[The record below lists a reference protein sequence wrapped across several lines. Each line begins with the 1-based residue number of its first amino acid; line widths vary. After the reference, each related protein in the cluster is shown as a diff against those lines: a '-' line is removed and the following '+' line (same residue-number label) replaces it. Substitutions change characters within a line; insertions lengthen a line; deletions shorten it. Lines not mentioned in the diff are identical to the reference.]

1 MDTQSAMTKPTLLQR
16 LPLGQQADTLARLEQ
31 DFDVV
36 QLWQTNDPDAALAAC
51 KDRVVAVVTGPSTPT
66 TAELIDKLPQLTAI
80 CSFGVGY
87 DHIDVAHAH
96 KKGIQISNTPD
107 VLNDCVADLAWG
119 LILAATRHIGHAER
133 YVRAGLWGNG
143 PRLPLATKVSGKKL
157 GILGLGRIG
166 REIAER
172 ARGFKMDVRYHGR
185 HAHEDAPWP
194 YEPSLIELA
203 CWADFLVV
211 AIVGGPATR
220 HMVNQAIIEALGPK
234 GVLVNISRGSVID
247 ETALVHALENGQL
260 GAAGL
265 DVFEAEPKVPDSLKH
280 LDNVVL
286 LPHIGSATV
295 ETRWAMVDLVL
306 RNAQAFAQ
314 TGKVLTPILN

>member
-1 MDTQSAMTKPTLLQR
+1 MTKPTLLQR
-16 LPLGQQADTLARLEQ
+16 LPLGQQADSLARLEQ
-31 DFDVV
+31 DFEVI
-36 QLWQTNDPDAALAAC
+36 QLWQADNQDAALAAC

-66 TAELIDKLPQLTAI
+66 PAEFIDKLPCLKAI

-87 DHIDVAHAH
+87 EHVAVAYAH
-96 KKGIQISNTPD
+96 KKDIQVSNTPD
-107 VLNDCVADLAWG
+107 VLNDCVADLTWG
-119 LILAATRHIGHAER
+119 LILTTARHISHADR
-133 YVRAGLWGNG
+133 YVRAGQWGHG

-185 HAHEDAPWP
+185 HAHQDAGWP
-194 YEPSLIELA
+194 YEPSLLELA
-203 CWADFLVV
+203 RWADFLVV
-211 AIVGGPATR
+211 AALGGPTT
-220 HMVNQAIIEALGPK
+220 HHLVNRAIIEALGPK
-234 GVLVNISRGSVID
+234 GVLINISRGSVID
-247 ETALVHALENGQL
+247 ETALVHALENGEL
-260 GAAGL
+260 GGAGL
-265 DVFEAEPKVPDSLKH
+265 DVFEAEPKVPDSLKQ

-306 RNAQAFAQ
+306 RNAQAFAK
-314 TGKVLTPILN
+314 TGRVLTPIELQT

>member
-1 MDTQSAMTKPTLLQR
+1 MTKPTLLQR

-31 DFDVV
+31 DFDVI
-36 QLWQTNDPDAALAAC
+36 QLWQANDQDAALTAC

-66 TAELIDKLPQLTAI
+66 PAELIDKLPQLKVI

-87 DHIDVAHAH
+87 DHIDVNHAH
-96 KKGIQISNTPD
+96 KKGIQVSNTPD
-107 VLNDCVADLAWG
+107 VLNDCVADLTWG
-119 LILAATRHIGHAER
+119 LILATARHISHAER
-133 YVRAGLWGNG
+133 YVRAGQWGNG

-172 ARGFKMDVRYHGR
+172 ARGFKMDVRYHSR
-185 HAHEDAPWP
+185 RAHEDAGWP

-203 CWADFLVV
+203 RWADFMVV
-211 AIVGGPATR
+211 ATVGGPTTR
-220 HMVNQAIIEALGPK
+220 HLVNQAVIEALGPQ
-234 GVLVNISRGSVID
+234 GMLINISRGSVVD
-247 ETALVHALENGQL
+247 ETALVHALEHGQL

-295 ETRWAMVDLVL
+295 ETRGAMVDLVL
-306 RNAQAFAQ
+306 RNAQAFAK
-314 TGKVLTPILN
+314 TGQVLTPILA